1 MIIQKI
7 KIKAFGGLCD
17 YSLSFGEKMNII
29 EGSNEA
35 GKTTIASFIVYML
48 YGMDKN
54 EKALRHS
61 WDGSNAGGSM
71 TVVSGG
77 KSYRIERESSQ
88 KSDSVSIYDVESGE
102 KVKFEKSP
110 GEHFLSL
117 PRDIFVR
124 SAYVGQASGS
134 AIDGT
139 DISGAIE
146 NLMFSADEKVN
157 TARAIKKLDS
167 ARTYLLHKNEKGG
180 KIYEIGKEIDE
191 LRARLRDASA
201 DFAKVGELQGQ
212 LERTV
217 ESIKAKAELKS
228 DLESKLMY
236 HEYTSILNQFD
247 EFNESKRLGNEL
259 NAQYKALREGCS
271 HEGFLPDEDYLNR
284 LRELKNE
291 RANLRSALD
300 SANNEYNTILSA
312 EPDLDTAELVSDTVE
327 NLGGKTRVM
336 SMAKS
341 AQRSCATLRA
351 FGIIFAV
358 LGVVAAVMAVYFGLF
373 GDGMTSAIITGGA
386 FALCTVVSIILLFSA
401 VKPEQRLNGLLD
413 ELDVDD
419 IADMRRM
426 LDDHD
431 ENRDHIKAVSG
442 RLSDIEAR
450 REKLEEKYASCTSEI
465 ELLLEKWN
473 KTDVDDAIL
482 HADSFIRKSAELYS
496 RLTQQY
502 ETFNIMK
509 KQLAPYDEEEMR
521 EKYPIIKEKYESL
534 SDTEYSESE
543 LVQMKKEFT
552 FTTQS
557 LASLTERRHA
567 LETELASLSVTSAN
581 PTVIS
586 ERIASLSS
594 ELEDQKKR
602 YRAIVCASEALTRAS
617 ESLRGE
623 ISPRLSSDAG
633 KIMEKATGGKY
644 RDVAVEH
651 DLSMSFTATDGERH
665 SVDFMSAGTSDLVY
679 ISLRLSLASL
689 LSPVGCPPVIFDES
703 FARFDDNRLN
713 GILRILSAR
722 ADEGGQVILLTSQ
735 KRDAALM
742 RSIGE
747 FEHIIV

>member
-1 MIIQKI
+1 
-7 KIKAFGGLCD
+7 
-17 YSLSFGEKMNII
+17 
-29 EGSNEA
+29 
-35 GKTTIASFIVYML
+35 
-48 YGMDKN
+48 
-54 EKALRHS
+54 
-61 WDGSNAGGSM
+61 
-71 TVVSGG
+71 
-77 KSYRIERESSQ
+77 
-88 KSDSVSIYDVESGE
+88 
-102 KVKFEKSP
+102 
-110 GEHFLSL
+110 
-117 PRDIFVR
+117 
-124 SAYVGQASGS
+124 
-134 AIDGT
+134 
-139 DISGAIE
+139 
-146 NLMFSADEKVN
+146 
-157 TARAIKKLDS
+157 
-167 ARTYLLHKNEKGG
+167 
-180 KIYEIGKEIDE
+180 
-191 LRARLRDASA
+191 
-201 DFAKVGELQGQ
+201 
-212 LERTV
+212 
-217 ESIKAKAELKS
+217 
-228 DLESKLMY
+228 
-236 HEYTSILNQFD
+236 
-247 EFNESKRLGNEL
+247 
-259 NAQYKALREGCS
+259 
-271 HEGFLPDEDYLNR
+271 
-284 LRELKNE
+284 
-291 RANLRSALD
+291 
-300 SANNEYNTILSA
+300 
-312 EPDLDTAELVSDTVE
+312 
-327 NLGGKTRVM
+327 
-336 SMAKS
+336 MAKS
-341 AQRSCATLRA
+341 AQRSCATLRV

-386 FALCTVVSIILLFSA
+386 FALCTVISIILLFSA

-431 ENRDHIKAVSG
+431 ETRDHIKAVSG

-450 REKLEEKYASCTSEI
+450 REKLEEKYASCTSEL

-521 EKYPIIKEKYESL
+521 EKYPIIKEKFESL
-534 SDTEYSESE
+534 SDKEYSEGE
-543 LVQMKKEFT
+543 LAQMKKEFT

-594 ELEDQKKR
+594 ELEEQKKR
-602 YRAIVCASEALTRAS
+602 YRAIVLASDALTRAS

-623 ISPRLSSDAG
+623 ISPRLSADAG
-633 KIMEKATGGKY
+633 KIMEKATNGKY

-651 DLSMSFTATDGERH
+651 DLSMSFTAIDGERH

-689 LSPVGCPPVIFDES
+689 LSPVGYPPVIFDES

-713 GILRILSAR
+713 GIFRILSAR

>member
-7 KIKAFGGLCD
+7 KIKAFGGLYD
-17 YSLSFGEKMNII
+17 YSLYFGEKMNII

-48 YGMDKN
+48 YGMDKS

-61 WDGSNAGGSM
+61 WDGSASGGSM
-71 TVVSGG
+71 TVVSCG
-77 KSYRIERESSQ
+77 KSYRIERESSA

-110 GEHFLSL
+110 GEHFLSM
-117 PRDIFVR
+117 PRDLFVR

-134 AIDGT
+134 AIDGS
-139 DISGAIE
+139 DISTSIE

-157 TARAIKKLDS
+157 TGRALKKLDT
-167 ARTYLLHKNEKGG
+167 ARTSLLHKNGKGG
-180 KIYEIGKEIDE
+180 RIYELSEEIDE
-191 LRARLRDASA
+191 LRARLRDASDDSSKA
-201 DFAKVGELQGQ
+201 AEIEGQ

-217 ESIKAKAELKS
+217 DSIEAKSALKI
-228 DLESKLMY
+228 DLEAKLMY
-236 HEYTSILNQFD
+236 HEYTSVLAQFN

-259 NAQYKALREGCS
+259 NAQYKALREGCA
-271 HEGFLPDEDYLNR
+271 HEGFLPDEGYLNR

-291 RANLRSALD
+291 RASLRSALD
-300 SANNEYNTILSA
+300 SANNEYDTILSA
-312 EPDLDTAELVSDTVE
+312 EPELDTAEHVSDTVE

-341 AQRSCATLRA
+341 AQRSCTLLRV

-358 LGVVAAVMAVYFGLF
+358 AGIVAALLAVYFGLF
-373 GDGMTSAIITGGA
+373 GEGMTNAVITGAA
-386 FALCTVVSIILLFSA
+386 FAVCTVIAITLLFSA

-419 IADMRRM
+419 ISDMRRM

-431 ENRDHIKAVSG
+431 ETREHIKSVSK

-450 REKLEEKYASCTSEI
+450 REKLEEKYASSVSEL
-465 ELLLEKWN
+465 ELMLEKWN

-496 RLTQQY
+496 RLGVQY
-502 ETFNIMK
+502 DTFNIMK
-509 KQLAPYDEEEMR
+509 KQLAAYDEEEMR
-521 EKYPIIKEKYESL
+521 EKYPAIKEKFDAL
-534 SDTEYSESE
+534 SDKEYSESE
-543 LVQMKKEFT
+543 LAQMKREYT

-567 LETELASLSVTSAN
+567 LETELASLSVSSAS
-581 PTVIS
+581 PTAIS
-586 ERIASLSS
+586 ERIASLTL
-594 ELEDQKKR
+594 ELEEQKKR
-602 YRAIVCASEALTRAS
+602 YKAIVLASEALTKAS

-623 ISPRLSSDAG
+623 ISPRLSADAG

-651 DLSMSFTATDGERH
+651 DLSMSFTASDGERH

-689 LSPVGCPPVIFDES
+689 LSQSGMPPVIFDES

-722 ADEGGQVILLTSQ
+722 ADEGEQVILLTSQ